1 MKKCLILFVMV
12 LCPGMSHADQQVRFS
27 VDVLPILSEHCFSCH
42 GPDEKHR
49 KGGLRLDDRD
59 AAIKSGAI
67 VPGKPSESELLKRIH
82 SPDSTE
88 VMPPPKF
95 NKKLS
100 ALQTKVLEKWLAQ
113 GAPWGKHWAF
123 EAPQKAALPKVSD
136 RSLKNPI
143 DLFVASALEARG
155 LKLSPRAA
163 DHSLLRRASFDLKGL
178 PPTSTDLQNFLND
191 KRTDRWEKAIDQM
204 LASPHHGE
212 RMAMWWLDAAR
223 YSDTDGYQ
231 SDETRTNWPWRDWV
245 IQAFNS
251 NMPFDRFTLEQF
263 AGDLLPNSSVEQKL
277 ATCFHRNHMTN
288 GEGGRDPE
296 ESRID
301 YVIDRINTVGTV
313 WMGLTLGCC
322 QCHSHKYD
330 PISHAEYYSL
340 FSFFNSIDEDGK
352 AGKAAKPYLAY
363 ESPYAKRA
371 VEETQKLVDARR
383 QAEQKARQDSQKPFE
398 HWLEKQN
405 TMVHKS
411 FSPWHL
417 LKAITLESVEGT
429 TLHQHADGIIQA
441 SGKNPRQDDYKVGFT
456 VALDRVTGFQLEI
469 FPDASHT
476 QGAYSRGASGEFILT
491 DIKVQVRRKNSS
503 QIRDIPVSNASA
515 DFSPSQKD
523 ARNYGDIK
531 GTLDDDPRNG
541 WTTKGESNR
550 SIHRAVFALAEPL
563 ILEPAEEVVFE
574 LRQRSTTGDSNL
586 GKFRL
591 WATNQPGIAVQSVA
605 AMPLEE
611 LARLP
616 ENNLS
621 KIDSKLRDRLF
632 EQFLYD
638 HPSYQQAKSQLDK
651 ANRQLAEV
659 KKAQQKVDVMV
670 LAERKEPRLTQV
682 LERGVWDKKGE
693 KVERSVPKA
702 LSPWPTTLAR
712 DRRGLAQWLTSR
724 ENPLTARVMVNHL
737 WQLCF
742 GSGLVRTPED
752 FGVQGERPTH
762 PELLDWLAVE
772 FMESG
777 WNLRHILKLITT
789 SETYAQSSVVSA
801 QLLNLDPENKL
812 LARGPRYRLP
822 SWMLRDSALLYAGL
836 LNPALGGPP
845 VKPHQPDGLWEEIF
859 MGRFRYEPSEGE
871 AQYRRTLYAFWR
883 RSISPAFLFDS
894 AQRRVCE
901 IRIPRTNTPLH
912 ALTLLN
918 DRTMLEASQAI
929 ALKLMRESREE
940 KSRIDSLGFLVL
952 GRAWNEK
959 EKSVLMNEWKR
970 SLEHFQKQPESAAKL
985 LSQKLDQEMSG
996 VPSKDLPTLAAHTML
1011 ASMVLNLDE
1020 AITHE

>member
-1 MKKCLILFVMV
+1 
-12 LCPGMSHADQQVRFS
+12 
-27 VDVLPILSEHCFSCH
+27 
-42 GPDEKHR
+42 
-49 KGGLRLDDRD
+49 
-59 AAIKSGAI
+59 
-67 VPGKPSESELLKRIH
+67 
-82 SPDSTE
+82 
-88 VMPPPKF
+88 
-95 NKKLS
+95 
-100 ALQTKVLEKWLAQ
+100 
-113 GAPWGKHWAF
+113 
-123 EAPQKAALPKVSD
+123 
-136 RSLKNPI
+136 
-143 DLFVASALEARG
+143 
-155 LKLSPRAA
+155 
-163 DHSLLRRASFDLKGL
+163 
-178 PPTSTDLQNFLND
+178 
-191 KRTDRWEKAIDQM
+191 
-204 LASPHHGE
+204 
-212 RMAMWWLDAAR
+212 
-223 YSDTDGYQ
+223 
-231 SDETRTNWPWRDWV
+231 
-245 IQAFNS
+245 
-251 NMPFDRFTLEQF
+251 
-263 AGDLLPNSSVEQKL
+263 
-277 ATCFHRNHMTN
+277 
-288 GEGGRDPE
+288 
-296 ESRID
+296 
-301 YVIDRINTVGTV
+301 
-313 WMGLTLGCC
+313 
-322 QCHSHKYD
+322 
-330 PISHAEYYSL
+330 
-340 FSFFNSIDEDGK
+340 
-352 AGKAAKPYLAY
+352 
-363 ESPYAKRA
+363 
-371 VEETQKLVDARR
+371 VDARR

-398 HWLEKQN
+398 QWLEKQN
-405 TMVHKS
+405 TLVHKS

-429 TLHQHADGIIQA
+429 TLHQNADGIIQA

-503 QIRDIPVSNASA
+503 QIRDILVSNAAA

-563 ILEPAEEVVFE
+563 VLEPAEEVVFE

-670 LAERKEPRLTQV
+670 LAERKEARLTQV

-702 LSPWPTTLAR
+702 LSPWPTSLAR
-712 DRRGLAQWLTSR
+712 DRLGLSQWLTSR

-737 WQLCF
+737 WQICF

-789 SETYAQSSVVSA
+789 SETYAQSSVVTP
-801 QLLNLDPENKL
+801 QLLNMDPENKL

-970 SLEHFQKQPESAAKL
+970 SLEHFQKQPEAAAKL